1 MNLPFSLG
9 TFLFNSS
16 IFSFYLCICLFLLFC
31 CHRRNRIWWGY
42 RDEIKK
48 GKGDTRHYMG
58 EWQRRVPTLRSLPS
72 PFSPLYFPGA
82 GTGNSKGKECMRW
95 RGESLWGGTNEV
107 SGGDFPSF
115 PFFLFSCINVDGI
128 ASCREGMAISSPYH
142 RWRGNEWVARMNEWM
157 DKAFLFLTLPCLF
170 FSLPTRFS
178 RLHPTSLPH
187 STASRISLTECG
199 RARKE
204 KDKSPTP
211 LPLGLFCLFLF
222 SFLNFWSFPFSKS
235 DS

>member
-1 MNLPFSLG
+1 MNELPFSLG

-72 PFSPLYFPGA
+72 PFSPLYFPELGQVTA
-82 GTGNSKGKECMRW
+82 KGRNAW
-95 RGESLWGGTNEV
+95 GEGVRVFEV
-107 SGGDFPSF
+107 ERMKWVEGLPVF

-187 STASRISLTECG
+187 STASRLSLTECG

-204 KDKSPTP
+204 KDKS
-211 LPLGLFCLFLF
+211 LHRFLRSLLSISF

>member
-1 MNLPFSLG
+1 MNELPFSLG

-72 PFSPLYFPGA
+72 PFSPLYFPELGQVTA
-82 GTGNSKGKECMRW
+82 KGRNAW
-95 RGESLWGGTNEV
+95 GEGVRVFEV
-107 SGGDFPSF
+107 ERMKWVEGLPVF

-178 RLHPTSLPH
+178 RSFSLIIWYLHPKGRELRKCPWDVEMGL
-187 STASRISLTECG
+187 ASRLFPSSHVSSLHHVMH
-199 RARKE
+199 
-204 KDKSPTP
+204 P
-211 LPLGLFCLFLF
+211 LFL
-222 SFLNFWSFPFSKS
+222 P
-235 DS
+235 